1 MFKERLLVTLIGL
14 IAILMFIGIFVAG
27 FSFVHWLTG
36 FEAVKTTIAVIF
48 LLGLLLIVLS
58 VIITLVALIIEFI
71 NWLIVEPYRNH
82 KRLEADAKRET
93 EGPVE

>member
-1 MFKERLLVTLIGL
+1 MFKQRLFGTLIGL
-14 IAILMFIGIFVAG
+14 IAMLVFIGIFVAG
-27 FSFVHWLTG
+27 FSFVHWLMG
-36 FEAVKTTIAVIF
+36 FEAVQTTVAVIV

-58 VIITLVALIIEFI
+58 VIITLVSSVIEFI

-82 KRLEADAKRET
+82 KRKRET